1 MQTVS
6 WMVPVQIGW
15 FKGVGS
21 VCIDPLK
28 ALYFRNIYRM
38 GIRKNPLIRLLIVYN
53 KL

>member
-1 MQTVS
+1 MNQRGPLCL
-6 WMVPVQIGW
+6 PVQA
-15 FKGVGS
+15 KGS
-21 VCIDPLK
+21 VYFDPLK

>member
-1 MQTVS
+1 MDPQ
-6 WMVPVQIGW
+6 WALCN
-15 FKGVGS
+15 GS
-21 VCIDPLK
+21 VYFDPLK